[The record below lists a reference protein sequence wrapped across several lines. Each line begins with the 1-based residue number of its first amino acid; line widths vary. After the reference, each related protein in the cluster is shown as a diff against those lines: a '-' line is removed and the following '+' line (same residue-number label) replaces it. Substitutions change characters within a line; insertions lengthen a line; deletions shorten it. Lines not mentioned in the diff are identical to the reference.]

1 MGGRQGPK
9 TVAVKGLDEFRRE
22 LRKLDDAGLLDDLK
36 DVNYSVAELVVEE
49 AQRNASTRLQRL
61 ASESLSPSRQAAR
74 AQVTGG
80 GANAPYFGG
89 AEFGSQRGQR
99 RTGPSGR
106 RFLGH
111 NQFDPWRGNGSSA
124 GYFLYPAIR
133 DNTERIIELYGDEM
147 DRITKKAFP
156 DG

>member
-1 MGGRQGPK
+1 LAASAAPSAATLTALAFVLHLAHASAASIARS
-9 TVAVKGLDEFRRE
+9 GLR
-22 LRKLDDAGLLDDLK
+22 
-36 DVNYSVAELVVEE
+36 
-49 AQRNASTRLQRL
+49 
-61 ASESLSPSRQAAR
+61 SPPGTRQAAR